1 MGEYLSQGAVLL
13 IKRRL
18 TMQRASRYNNFN
30 NSSEHL
36 RFRII
41 EKCYDREE
49 YISSQKPREKMGGV
63 NLQDGLMEVALEQWT
78 ERSKERRQ
86 RFRNLV
92 RRMKTVW
99 NGCRMSGL

>member
-1 MGEYLSQGAVLL
+1 M
-13 IKRRL
+13 
-18 TMQRASRYNNFN
+18 
-30 NSSEHL
+30 
-36 RFRII
+36 
-41 EKCYDREE
+41 
-49 YISSQKPREKMGGV
+49 PREKMAGG
-63 NLQDGLMEVALEQWT
+63 NLREDVAEVALEQWA